1 MFEPYND
8 TANYTGLV
16 RENFNVTLSRDNNWK
31 NSKREWEWVRLR
43 IDFSEFC

>member
-16 RENFNVTLSRDNNWK
+16 RENFNDAISRENDRK
-31 NSKREWEWVRLR
+31 KSKEEKG
-43 IDFSEFC
+43 SE